1 MLRRLRDVTVPM
13 QKVWKILG
21 IPPQSF
27 FEEFPELPKV
37 VASLLYHRN
46 MRTQKDI
53 DEFLNP
59 DYSVDIHDPYLFN
72 DMKKAVKRIMKAI
85 DKNEKIIVYGDYDAD
100 GVSASVILVST
111 IQAMGYNNVDAF
123 LPHRETDGYGLNNR
137 AIKELKDEGAKLIIT
152 CDCGISNT
160 KEVDFAG
167 EQKVDVIIT
176 DHHTIP
182 PQLPKAFA
190 IIHPKIEGEHY
201 PDKNLSGG
209 GVAFKLMQALLT
221 KHKEK
226 HELLNNGEK
235 HEAHEKWLLDMVAIS
250 SVADMVPLIGESR
263 TLTKYGLIVLN
274 KSKRLGL
281 QKLFLETRLMEQD
294 GSKKK
299 NLDAYSIGFQ
309 IAPRINAAGRIKHA
323 NVAYNLMMAD
333 KATDAIDLAF
343 ELDQNNKERQ
353 QITEEL
359 LKKAVEQIEKD
370 QMDKPVLFVV
380 GKGWLGGLVGLIAG
394 KIVQK
399 YYKPTL
405 VMSESETE
413 IMGSGR
419 SIEGFN
425 IIETFQAKPDLFS
438 KYGGHP
444 MACGFTLANK
454 EKLADFKAHLI
465 EFYNEKTKNLDMQPT
480 IKIDAELRL
489 NEVDWELF
497 DLLEQFKPFGMNN
510 DRPKYLAREVE
521 IFDMTTVGKEAKHL
535 KLTVKQDNKIRKTIG
550 WSLCDKTGEINWCK
564 LLRIG
569 DKIDI
574 VFEIDVNEW
583 NGNRELQLTIVDLK
597 KNAD

>member
-1 MLRRLRDVTVPM
+1 M
-13 QKVWKILG
+13 QKTWKILET
-21 IPPQSF
+21 PPQSF

-46 MRTQKDI
+46 MRTQKSI

-59 DYSVDIHDPYLFN
+59 DYSVDIHDPYLFK

-85 DKNEKIIVYGDYDAD
+85 EKKEKIIVYGDYDAD
-100 GVSASVILVST
+100 GVSASVILIST
-111 IQAMGYNNVDAF
+111 LQAIGCDNIDVF

-137 AIKELKDEGAKLIIT
+137 AVEELSKEGAKLIIT

-160 KEVDFAG
+160 KEVDFAN
-167 EQKVDVIIT
+167 EKKVDIIIT

-182 PQLPKAFA
+182 PSLPKAFA
-190 IIHPKIEGEHY
+190 IIHPKIENEPY

-209 GVAFKLMQALLT
+209 GVAFKLMQALIS

-226 HELLNNGEK
+226 NDLLNNGEK

-263 TLTKYGLIVLN
+263 TLTKYGLIVMN
-274 KSKRLGL
+274 KTKRIGL
-281 QKLFLETRLMEQD
+281 QKLLLEARIIEQD
-294 GSKKK
+294 GSIKRS
-299 NLDAYSIGFQ
+299 LDAYTIGFQ
-309 IAPRINAAGRIKHA
+309 IAPRINAAGRINHA

-333 KATDAIDLAF
+333 KPTDAIDLAF

-353 QITEEL
+353 TLTEEL
-359 LKKAVEQIEKD
+359 FKKGIEQVEKD
-370 QMDKPVLFVV
+370 QMNNPVLFVV
-380 GKGWLGGLVGLIAG
+380 GKGWPTGLVGLIAG
-394 KIVQK
+394 KIKEK

-405 VMSESETE
+405 VMSENEKE

-425 IIETFQAKPDLFS
+425 IIETFQENPDLFL

-444 MACGFTLANK
+444 MACGFTLASK
-454 EKLADFKAHLI
+454 EKLVDFKAFMI
-465 EFYNEKTKNLDMQPT
+465 KRYNEKTTELDMRPT
-480 IKIDAELRL
+480 IRIDAEIKLSD
-489 NEVDWELF
+489 VDWELF
-497 DLLEQFKPFGMNN
+497 DLLEQFKPFGMHN
-510 DRPKYLAREVE
+510 DRPKYLAKDLE
-521 IFDMTTVGKEAKHL
+521 IFDMKTVGKEAKHL
-535 KLTVKQDNKIRKTIG
+535 KLTVKQDSKIRKTIG
-550 WSLCDKTGEINWCK
+550 WSLCDTNGDINWCK
-564 LLRIG
+564 ILRIG
-569 DKIDI
+569 DKIDM

-597 KNAD
+597 KNN